1 MPTVPHQFVDR
12 ATGCVR
18 TELLTSD
25 AVIRQLYSPALE
37 NAPLLHRIASSRWL
51 SGALGYLNYD
61 NLLASRATGTLK
73 FLEAWNVDLEEAIE
87 PLSEL
92 DTVRKIFERQI
103 RYWDCRPMPQEEDAL
118 VCAADARL
126 LIGTL
131 RAEGEN
137 ALPRQLR
144 IKHKFFDLE
153 ELLGMEWAPRFQQ
166 ADFALFRLTPE
177 KYHWTHMPVSGEVK
191 AIYALEGRYHSCN
204 PSAIVQLITP
214 YSKNRRVVTLI
225 DTDVEG
231 GSQCGLVAMV
241 EVVALMVGRIEQRYS
256 EQRYLFPQELA
267 PGMFV
272 ERGQPKALFRP
283 GSSTVVLL
291 FEPGRVRFADDLIR
305 HAQHPRAISRF
316 SEGYGQRM
324 VEVDVAVRSLLATA
338 IDKTPATKAHSSG
351 NKKSF
356 ALEAALSL

>member
-1 MPTVPHQFVDR
+1 MPPTPHQFVDR
-12 ATGCVR
+12 ATGGVR

-25 AVIRQLYSPALE
+25 AIIHHLYSPTLE

-51 SGALGYLNYD
+51 SRALGHLNYD
-61 NLLASRATGTLK
+61 NLLSARAAGTLG
-73 FLEAWNVDLEEAIE
+73 FLNAWGVDFDEALL
-87 PLSEL
+87 PRSEL
-92 DTVRKIFERQI
+92 TTVRDIFERQI
-103 RYWDCRPMPQEEDAL
+103 RYWECRTMPPEAHNI

-126 LIGTL
+126 LLGTL
-131 RAEGEN
+131 RTESKN
-137 ALPRQLR
+137 ALPRQLY
-144 IKHKFFDLE
+144 IKNKFFDLD
-153 ELLGMEWAPRFQQ
+153 ELVGPAWTPHFQH

-177 KYHWTHMPVSGEVK
+177 KYHWTHTPVSGEVK

-214 YSKNRRVVTLI
+214 YSKNRRIVTVF
-225 DTDVEG
+225 DTDVAS

-256 EQRYLFPQELA
+256 ATRYDDPQPLA

-291 FEPGRVRFADDLIR
+291 FQPGRIQFAEDLLR
-305 HAQHPRAISRF
+305 YAQNTQAISRF
-316 SEGYGQRM
+316 SQGYGQRM
-324 VEVDVAVRSLLATA
+324 VEVDVAVRSPLATA
-338 IDKTPATKAHSSG
+338 ICAANTSMQP
-351 NKKSF
+351 NQQ
-356 ALEAALSL
+356 LEAALSL